1 MRMQSSTRLHRCFS
15 NFVKIVE
22 VGPRDGLQNESV
34 VIETSDK
41 VEFINLLSKSGL
53 PSIEVTS
60 FVSPKWVPQMADSI
74 EVASSITRNP
84 KVAYSAIVPNSKG
97 LQMAKKAN
105 ITNFAVGTAASETFC
120 KRNWNCSISET
131 LERSSELIKTIK
143 TAYPQAHVRGYVSN
157 VMGCPYEGDIK
168 LSTVIDLSEKLVKIG
183 CDEISLGDTTGV
195 GTPLK
200 FENMIKEIVKV
211 VPVDKVAVHCHD
223 TYGQALPNILK
234 SLEHGVS
241 IVDSSTGGLGGC
253 PYAPG
258 ASGTMMALYYWSNE
272 LSSNFRSPTFQE
284 HQFRFC

>member
-258 ASGTMMALYYWSNE
+258 ASGTMMALYY
-272 LSSNFRSPTFQE
+272 
-284 HQFRFC
+284 